1 MAATSSE
8 MPSSRP
14 GGMSGSSGF
23 SAAGCPATISAR
35 ASASQRCSVISAVTC
50 ATPSFRTASTRPL
63 CTMPISSLCA
73 VPARSVANSY
83 ARDVP
88 REGSRPLTVR
98 SGGDMPPFHAVALG
112 PLLGIE
118 AVRGHWRKGNKLPSA
133 QALPKD
139 RSHWRL
145 LTRKW
150 MRFPDRGNFLTYRP
164 LVSSTRVRIG
174 GAQLPVDVLRPATA
188 ALPAMSEREPIEP
201 LTVAEFRII
210 AVSHD
215 SMLRRGDR
223 KESCFAAGNGAALIG
238 LFPGIIFLIACPAV
252 RLHWTGADIAWRFL
266 ACGRRSFRLRLR
278 PLVA

>member
-1 MAATSSE
+1 MRRPVALSRKQLRKGRATGGLAAICGTA
-8 MPSSRP
+8 RRRY
-14 GGMSGSSGF
+14 
-23 SAAGCPATISAR
+23 AAISW
-35 ASASQRCSVISAVTC
+35 
-50 ATPSFRTASTRPL
+50 L
-63 CTMPISSLCA
+63 
-73 VPARSVANSY
+73 
-83 ARDVP
+83 
-88 REGSRPLTVR
+88 
-98 SGGDMPPFHAVALG
+98 ALG

-118 AVRGHWRKGNKLPSA
+118 AVRGSWRKGNKLPSA

-164 LVSSTRVRIG
+164 LVSSTRERIG

-210 AVSHD
+210 AVSPD

-223 KESCFAAGNGAALIG
+223 KESCFAPETEQRSSVVSWNNFPIRLSGRPPALDWRRYCLALPCLRPPLVSLRLAARCMNTGGAA
-238 LFPGIIFLIACPAV
+238 CAV
-252 RLHWTGADIAWRFL
+252 SRI
-266 ACGRRSFRLRLR
+266 CQ
-278 PLVA
+278 